1 MSSTTINFLTVT
13 TILLSTLSTISTI
26 ILQSTIKVSLGV
38 GFVVQLI
45 TVLKTAVR
53 RTTARLSIVSLAVSK
68 AMSLG
73 PGNA

>member
-1 MSSTTINFLTVT
+1 MAT